1 MKALISL
8 ALAGLSC
15 MAAAADGRTQSAQEA
30 NATDVERYEY
40 ATNLD
45 IARVIHTDDIPD
57 DVCEVVPIHMVYE
70 DSHGE
75 RHTLEYSVM
84 GRGCGGF

>member
-1 MKALISL
+1 MKALAWL

-15 MAAAADGRTQSAQEA
+15 MAAADGQTQFAQKA

-45 IARVIHTDDIPD
+45 IARVIHTENIPD
-57 DVCEVVPIHMVYE
+57 DICEVVPIHIFYE

-84 GRGCGGF
+84 GGHF